1 MAYLHQ
7 LVAERLTHLIAA
19 AMMCTSM
26 MSFKKGIGLCKAYH
40 QARDV
45 LAKLQ
50 FATLLILLLSLLR
63 YVNPDFEKPELQLTN
78 LSMLPAQGFEQRF
91 RLTFRVTNPN
101 NISFPVDG
109 MNFKLNLRGV
119 QVATGV
125 SDKQFVLAPLSDNT
139 FEVDV
144 TANLFNSGR
153 VLLDIMNTKPQELA
167 YEINAKIFTSKGLWG
182 NIPVSRS
189 GVIPFGL
196 YKPSN

>member
-1 MAYLHQ
+1 MQSNRRAPVVICTLRAF
-7 LVAERLTHLIAA
+7 LLIILA
-19 AMMCTSM
+19 
-26 MSFKKGIGLCKAYH
+26 
-40 QARDV
+40 V
-45 LAKLQ
+45 LLSSC
-50 FATLLILLLSLLR
+50 ATLT
-63 YVNPDFEKPELQLTN
+63 PDFEKPELQLTN

-125 SDKQFVLAPLSDNT
+125 SDKQFVLAPLSDNS
-139 FEVDV
+139 FDVDV
-144 TANLFNSGR
+144 TANLLNSGR

-182 NIPVSRS
+182 SIPVTHSD
-189 GVIPFGL
+189 VIPFGL
-196 YKPSN
+196 NTKSNR

>member
-1 MAYLHQ
+1 MQ
-7 LVAERLTHLIAA
+7 
-19 AMMCTSM
+19 
-26 MSFKKGIGLCKAYH
+26 AYH

-50 FATLLILLLSLLR
+50 FATLLILILLLSSCATLT
-63 YVNPDFEKPELQLTN
+63 PDFEKPELQLTN

-101 NISFPVDG
+101 NISFPVNG

-182 NIPVSRS
+182 SILVSRS

>member
-1 MAYLHQ
+1 MQPNLQGRVVVCTQHI
-7 LVAERLTHLIAA
+7 VKLIFI
-19 AMMCTSM
+19 AMLLSSC
-26 MSFKKGIGLCKAYH
+26 
-40 QARDV
+40 
-45 LAKLQ
+45 
-50 FATLLILLLSLLR
+50 ATLS
-63 YVNPDFEKPELQLTN
+63 PDFEKPELQLTN
-78 LSMLPAQGFEQRF
+78 LSMLPAQGLEQRF

-109 MNFKLNLRGV
+109 MNFKLNLRGL

-125 SDKQFVLAPLSDNT
+125 SDKKFVLEPLSDNT

-144 TANLFNSGR
+144 SASLFNSGR
-153 VLLDIMNTKPQELA
+153 VLLDIMNSKPQELA

-182 NIPVSRS
+182 SIPVSRS

>member
-1 MAYLHQ
+1 MQ
-7 LVAERLTHLIAA
+7 
-19 AMMCTSM
+19 
-26 MSFKKGIGLCKAYH
+26 AYH

-50 FATLLILLLSLLR
+50 FATLLTLILLLSSCATLT
-63 YVNPDFEKPELQLTN
+63 PDFEKPELQLTN

-125 SDKQFVLAPLSDNT
+125 SDKQFVLAPLSD
-139 FEVDV
+139 
-144 TANLFNSGR
+144 LS
-153 VLLDIMNTKPQELA
+153 LIH
-167 YEINAKIFTSKGLWG
+167 I
-182 NIPVSRS
+182 
-189 GVIPFGL
+189 
-196 YKPSN
+196 

>member
-1 MAYLHQ
+1 MQ
-7 LVAERLTHLIAA
+7 
-19 AMMCTSM
+19 
-26 MSFKKGIGLCKAYH
+26 AYH
-40 QARDV
+40 QARDEK
-45 LAKLQ
+45 AKLQ
-50 FATLLILLLSLLR
+50 FATLLILILLLSSCATLT
-63 YVNPDFEKPELQLTN
+63 PDFEKPELQLTN

-182 NIPVSRS
+182 SIPVSPS

>member
-1 MAYLHQ
+1 
-7 LVAERLTHLIAA
+7 
-19 AMMCTSM
+19 
-26 MSFKKGIGLCKAYH
+26 
-40 QARDV
+40 
-45 LAKLQ
+45 
-50 FATLLILLLSLLR
+50 
-63 YVNPDFEKPELQLTN
+63 
-78 LSMLPAQGFEQRF
+78 MLPAQGFEQRF

-139 FEVDV
+139 FGVDV
-144 TANLFNSGR
+144 TANVFNSGR

-182 NIPVSRS
+182 SIPVSRS